1 MTRILPAMRF
11 CLILALCAA
20 GASSAA
26 SQVRTPVTLYTSVET
41 DQLAAFKAAI
51 EKDLPD
57 IEVKWV
63 RDSTGV
69 ITARVL
75 AERASPRADMIF
87 GLAATSLLLFART
100 DMLEPYRPKGADEI
114 KPAFRDDSGSH
125 RWTGMD
131 AYVAAICFNHDM
143 ARAVGAPQPA
153 RWRDLLHP
161 SLRQRIVMPHP
172 ASSGTGFLMVA
183 GWIQMMGEEAA
194 WTFMESLHENVAL
207 YTHSGSAPCVQA
219 ARGERVVGLSFDMRG
234 AREKSQGA
242 PIDVIV
248 PEDGAGWEMEAFAL
262 VRDRPRTRPRP
273 RAASPTGRRAAAPMS
288 SMPSSM
294 RSSPIATS
302 RTGRNTI
309 RPMPRNGCCAATSP
323 GWRRTATAFS
333 PNGPAASTAACPV
346 RAEGPLRGAPEPR
359 KRTGP
364 ASLAERQGRTGFS
377 SHAPGRPEGPPGALR
392 VSCRR

>member
-1 MTRILPAMRF
+1 MKPTTAALTAIRLCIGL
-11 CLILALCAA
+11 LIGAA
-20 GASSAA
+20 GSAA
-26 SQVRTPVTLYTSVET
+26 AFAQARTPVTLYTSVET
-41 DQLAAFKAAI
+41 DQLSVLKAEI

-100 DMLEPYRPKGADEI
+100 DLLEPYRPRGAEEL
-114 KPAFRDDSGSH
+114 KPAFRDDSAAY

-131 AYVAAICFNHDM
+131 AYVAAICFNRDE
-143 ARAVGAPQPA
+143 ARAVGAPAPA

-172 ASSGTGFLMVA
+172 ASSGTGFLLVA

-219 ARGERVVGLSFDMRG
+219 ARGERVIGLSFDMRG
-234 AREKSQGA
+234 ARERAQGA
-242 PIDVIV
+242 PIEVLV

-262 VRDRPRTRPRP
+262 VRDRPKAQSDAARRIADW
-273 RAASPTGRRAAAPMS
+273 AASRRANELYARFYAVVAHRDVRNRPPHYPPQVEERML
-288 SMPSSM
+288 
-294 RSSPIATS
+294 RSDFSWMAQNRDRILTEWS
-302 RTGRNTI
+302 RRFDS
-309 RPMPRNGCCAATSP
+309 R
-323 GWRRTATAFS
+323 
-333 PNGPAASTAACPV
+333 
-346 RAEGPLRGAPEPR
+346 L
-359 KRTGP
+359 
-364 ASLAERQGRTGFS
+364 
-377 SHAPGRPEGPPGALR
+377 PGAR
-392 VSCRR
+392 

>member
-1 MTRILPAMRF
+1 MRLSKF
-11 CLILALCAA
+11 AKTLALAGLLAA
-20 GASSAA
+20 CGAA
-26 SQVRTPVTLYTSVET
+26 SAEKTQLLVYTALET
-41 DQLAAFKAAI
+41 DQLKAYQ
-51 EKDLPD
+51 EGFNKTNPD
-57 IEVKWV
+57 IEIKWV

-100 DMLEPYRPKGADEI
+100 DMLEPYRPKGADEL
-114 KPAFRDDSGSH
+114 KPAFRDDSGAH

-131 AYVAAICFNHDM
+131 AYVAAICFNRDL
-143 ARAVGAPQPA
+143 ARAVGAPPPA

-172 ASSGTGFLMVA
+172 ASSGTGFLLVA

-219 ARGERVVGLSFDMRG
+219 ARGERVLGLSFDMRG
-234 AREKSQGA
+234 AREKGQGA

-262 VRDRPRTRPRP
+262 VRDRPKDQAAAARRIADW
-273 RAASPTGRRAAAPMS
+273 AASRRANELYAQFYAVVAHRDVANRPAHYPPHAEERML
-288 SMPSSM
+288 
-294 RSSPIATS
+294 RSD
-302 RTGRNTI
+302 
-309 RPMPRNGCCAATSP
+309 
-323 GWRRTATAFS
+323 FS
-333 PNGPAASTAACPV
+333 WMAQN
-346 RAEGPLRGAPEPR
+346 RDRI
-359 KRTGP
+359 
-364 ASLAERQGRTGFS
+364 LAEWSRRFDGRMP
-377 SHAPGRPEGPPGALR
+377 APR
-392 VSCRR
+392 